1 MRVSGTRGAG
11 RGTQRRTSYAVRRT
25 TLLILS
31 TLATVAACAKIEAP
45 PGGPPDTAP
54 PRLVGTFPDSLVALP
69 GFDGE
74 VEFRFDEVVSE
85 GSAPGN
91 ANGTGDLQ
99 RLVLLSP
106 TTRAADVSWKRS
118 RITVKPGEGWQ
129 PNRTYRIEL
138 LPGVMDLRN
147 NRATSARAVVTFTT
161 GGPLPADT
169 LRGKVIDWTTGQPV
183 PRALVEAVLQPDS
196 LPYRIGADSAG
207 NFIGAPLPAGSY
219 LVYGAID
226 QNSNGR
232 REAREAFDSVT
243 ARGNGPA
250 VTLWAFP
257 HDTNPPRLQQATTRD
272 SVTVEL
278 QFSQPLSPA
287 QRIDTSLVTVRH
299 MPDSTAVAVAL
310 LATQRVYDSLRQAIR
325 PDSLRPDSAAP
336 AAPPAARPPAVAAPR
351 DTTPE
356 RPKLSDRLILV
367 LKAPMDTAGQY
378 LVLVDSIRN
387 VTGVSGSTRG
397 VFAAPK
403 PGMPVTRPDS
413 MGVDSLGVDSLP
425 RDSVRPDSVR
435 QDSVPE

>member
-1 MRVSGTRGAG
+1 MRP
-11 RGTQRRTSYAVRRT
+11 TSDVRR
-25 TLLILS
+25 LARHALALA
-31 TLATVAACAKIEAP
+31 TLATFAACAKIEAP

-54 PRLVGTFPDSLVALP
+54 PRLIGTYPESLVALP

-85 GSAPGN
+85 GSSPGN

-99 RLVLLSP
+99 RLILLSP
-106 TTRAADVSWKRS
+106 TTRAADVSWKRA
-118 RITVKPGEGWQ
+118 RIAVRPGEGWQ

-147 NRATSARAVVTFTT
+147 NRATSARSVVTFTT

-207 NFIGAPLPAGSY
+207 NFIGAPLPAGAYVVFGS
-219 LVYGAID
+219 VD

-232 REAREAFDSVT
+232 REAREAYDSVT
-243 ARGNGPA
+243 ATGNGPA
-250 VTLWAFP
+250 LTLWTFP
-257 HDTNPPRLQQATTRD
+257 HDTNPPRLQQATPRD

-278 QFSQPLSPA
+278 QFSQPLSPN
-287 QRIDTSLVTVRH
+287 QRIDTGLVTVRH
-299 MPDSTAVAVAL
+299 LPDSVAVRVAS
-310 LATQRVYDSLRQAIR
+310 LATQHVHDSLRQAPGR
-325 PDSLRPDSAAP
+325 DSL
-336 AAPPAARPPAVAAPR
+336 PPAALPADSAPGVRPPR
-351 DTTPE
+351 DSTGG
-356 RPKLSDRLILV
+356 RPTLSDRLILV
-367 LKAPMDTAGQY
+367 LAAPMDTAGQY

-387 VTGVSGSTRG
+387 VTGISGSTRG

-403 PGMPVTRPDS
+403 PVPLMRPDS
-413 MGVDSLGVDSLP
+413 LKADSLRVDSLP
-425 RDSVRPDSVR
+425 QDSVKR
-435 QDSVPE
+435 DSVPE

>member
-1 MRVSGTRGAG
+1 MRP
-11 RGTQRRTSYAVRRT
+11 TSDVRRLT
-25 TLLILS
+25 RYALALAPMAIL
-31 TLATVAACAKIEAP
+31 AACAKIEAP

-54 PRLVGTFPDSLVALP
+54 PRLIGTFPESLVTLP

-85 GSAPGN
+85 GSSPGN

-99 RLVLLSP
+99 RLILLSP

-118 RITVKPGEGWQ
+118 RIAVRPGEGWQ

-147 NRATSARAVVTFTT
+147 NRATSARSVVTFTT

-219 LVYGAID
+219 VVFGSVD

-232 REAREAFDSVT
+232 REPREAYDSVAAT
-243 ARGNGPA
+243 GNGPA
-250 VTLWAFP
+250 LTLWTFP
-257 HDTNPPRLQQATTRD
+257 HDTNPPRLQQATPRD

-278 QFSQPLSPA
+278 QFSQPLSPS
-287 QRIDTSLVTVRH
+287 QRIDTGLVTVRH
-299 MPDSTAVAVAL
+299 LPDSVAVRVAS
-310 LATQRVYDSLRQAIR
+310 LATQRVYDSLRQAVR
-325 PDSLRPDSAAP
+325 RDSLPPA
-336 AAPPAARPPAVAAPR
+336 AAPPANAPGVTPPR
-351 DTTPE
+351 DSTSG
-356 RPKLSDRLILV
+356 RPTLFDRLILV
-367 LKAPMDTAGQY
+367 LAASMDTAGQY
-378 LVLVDSIRN
+378 LVLVDSSRN
-387 VTGVSGSTRG
+387 ETGVSGSTRG

-403 PGMPVTRPDS
+403 PAVPLMRPDS
-413 MGVDSLGVDSLP
+413 LKADSLRVDSL
-425 RDSVRPDSVR
+425 R
-435 QDSVPE
+435 QDSVKRDSVPE